1 MAAVHPDRL
10 AVLGRLHGIDAMPV
24 DRCRVLEVGCGDGS
38 NLVPI
43 AAAFPESRFVGLDLS
58 SRAVE
63 RAREYARACG
73 LGNLEFRNGSLD
85 DPEAVDG
92 VFDYVLCHGVY
103 SWVPGEVRTA
113 LLRLLRR
120 VLSPAGLGFVSY
132 NALPGW
138 SLHQPTRDILRW
150 HLRDILE
157 PAERLEEARALSL
170 FLSRAIPVVQPAP
183 AALRAE
189 FGLVL
194 ERTPS
199 VLLHDELAEHHQAFY
214 LHEFVAAAEAEGL
227 VYVADSDL
235 GEHLLKGLDP
245 ETVATLDAVASSR
258 IEREQYLDFLIPRRF
273 RQSIVGRAEWQP
285 VAAPDPRRLE
295 SCLFSAGTHGIARR
309 LSDTAP
315 GVVRFQR
322 PEGGPSLESDFD
334 PGVEALDR
342 LIAAYPR
349 RIPFSVLWQQV
360 LDSIATRL
368 SGVPEVALLRESLLR
383 FLFDAAAGG
392 FVSWHTVE
400 PRGTRTPGERPE
412 AFVPARVRAL
422 VGVEVPNLQH
432 RVLRLEERWTREL
445 LVLCDGRRD
454 RPQLLAEL
462 ESRVRASGDFGDP
475 AWNQIQADPDGAL
488 RRLADL
494 ALFVA

>member
-10 AVLGRLHGIDAMPV
+10 AVLGRLHGIDAVPV

-43 AAAFPESRFVGLDLS
+43 AAAFPESRFIGLDLS

-73 LGNLEFRNGSLD
+73 LGNIEFRNGSLD

-92 VFDYVLCHGVY
+92 LFDYVLCHGVY
-103 SWVPGEVRTA
+103 SWVPAEVRAA
-113 LLRLLRR
+113 LLRLLQR
-120 VLSPAGLGFVSY
+120 VLSPAGLAFVSY

-138 SLHQPTRDILRW
+138 SLHQPTRDLLRW

-170 FLSRAIPVVQPAP
+170 FLSRAIPEVQPAP

-189 FGLVL
+189 FGLIL

-214 LHEFVAAAEAEGL
+214 LHEFVAAAASEGL

-245 ETVATLDAVASSR
+245 ETVATLDAVASTR

-273 RQSIVGRAEWQP
+273 RQSIVGRSECQPTAEL
-285 VAAPDPRRLE
+285 DPRRLE
-295 SCLFSAGTHGIARR
+295 GCFFSAGTPGIGRR
-309 LSDTAP
+309 PSDTAP
-315 GVVRFQR
+315 GAIRFER
-322 PEGGPSLESDFD
+322 PGGGPSLESDFA
-334 PGVEALDR
+334 PGLEALDR

-349 RIPFSVLWQQV
+349 RIPFAVLWGQI
-360 LDSIATRL
+360 LDSIATSL
-368 SGVPEVALLRESLLR
+368 SGVPEAAFLRESLLR

-400 PRGTRTPGERPE
+400 PRGTRTPGERPV
-412 AFVPARVRAL
+412 AFVPARVRAAD
-422 VGVEVPNLQH
+422 GVEIPNLQH

-462 ESRVRASGDFGDP
+462 ESRVTAAGELGDP
-475 AWNQIQADPDGAL
+475 AWNRIQADPEGTL